1 MLVLPDSFR
10 GTFAVVKMLQDDNNV
25 SKNNPSCG
33 RISNDFPVMSQSSPI
48 NRYYNL
54 PVTEDERMEVA
65 KSAEFATKIF

>member
-1 MLVLPDSFR
+1 
-10 GTFAVVKMLQDDNNV
+10 
-25 SKNNPSCG
+25 
-33 RISNDFPVMSQSSPI
+33 MSQSSPI